1 MLSLFVNILMLK
13 LLLVSFLKSPF
24 SFGITLL
31 VLTFV
36 TSFSLGT
43 HDSFVWNA
51 ACYMGQQMKHPPFRS
66 VFTCFSFGIK
76 QPDKSR
82 STEEIFRIS
91 QLSIKLLILSFLEVY
106 LFIFII
112 MQESY
117 LSDKLHNIYS
127 QMF

>member
-1 MLSLFVNILMLK
+1 MLSLFVNILMLR

-24 SFGITLL
+24 SFGISLL

-51 ACYMGQQMKHPPFRS
+51 ACYMGQQMKHPSFRS

-76 QPDKSR
+76 QPDKS
-82 STEEIFRIS
+82 SSAEEIFRIS
-91 QLSIKLLILSFLEVY
+91 QPFTSLFPVSNWWIPFHIFNSFGWLCISK
-106 LFIFII
+106 FR
-112 MQESY
+112 
-117 LSDKLHNIYS
+117 
-127 QMF
+127 